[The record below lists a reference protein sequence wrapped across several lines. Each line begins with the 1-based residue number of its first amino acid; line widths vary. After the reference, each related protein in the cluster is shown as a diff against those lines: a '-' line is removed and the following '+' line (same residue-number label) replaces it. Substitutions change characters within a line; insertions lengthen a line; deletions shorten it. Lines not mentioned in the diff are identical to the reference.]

1 MRSPVTNPFQPGS
14 DVVPDVWAGRVE
26 QLSDWRDVVRPRR
39 HAGLYETGRTILGE
53 PGTGKS
59 SLVRRIARHAIDSGD
74 WVTPQL
80 RMPAGADPLRIVA
93 AALLRLADSAG
104 LRSSA
109 RQGLLDLFARV
120 EQLAVSG
127 FSVTVRQG
135 QGPEAFTSLFELL
148 VEIGQAAIE
157 QDKVVLVHIDEVQN
171 ISDEAALSQ
180 LLIALGDAL
189 AHQVDVVAPGGVVIE
204 RFLPIAVY
212 LTGLPDFEDMAG
224 ARKGATF
231 ARRFRTVTLTS
242 IDEPDLAQALQPFV
256 IDGWT
261 TPAADGSTE
270 VVHMTPDAV
279 RALIALCC
287 GEPFLFQLAGQRAWN
302 AGASPVITD
311 DDVRSGWQ
319 GAEGEASAH
328 VERILNRLPS
338 REREFVEAMAA
349 LDPSERTLTTIAE
362 QMGLAS
368 AANVGPFS
376 QRLDTVRGIIVRG
389 KPYSFRNRAVEAY
402 LSTDWPHVR

>member
-14 DVVPDVWAGRVE
+14 DIVPDVWAGRVE

-39 HAGLYETGRTILGE
+39 HVGLYETGRTILGE

-59 SLVRRIARHAIDSGD
+59 SLVRRIARHAIDAGD

-189 AHQVDVVAPGGVVIE
+189 AHQVDVVAPGGVVVE

-270 VVHMTPDAV
+270 IVHMTPDAV

-302 AGASPVITD
+302 ASTSLVITD

-362 QMGLAS
+362 RMGLPS